1 MKDTSKTSLRR
12 GHNEGNIRQRTDG
25 RWEVRLSAGIDY
37 KTGKPRRTSTCCNTR
52 QEAIAIL
59 QQQAHEV
66 RTQGWRDPMSVTLGE
81 WYEYWLDTYM
91 KDTVKQST
99 YASYRSY
106 LNKHFCVLGKILLKK
121 LEPHILQ
128 EFYNYKFRE
137 EGLSPKTL
145 RNYHMVL
152 HKCLQQAVKE
162 RLLVYNPCDA
172 VTLPGGEKPEIVV
185 FTNDQQRALVQ
196 ASYRH
201 RYGVFIRL
209 DLCTGLRMGELLA
222 LKWEDIDFSTAQLHV
237 RRTINRLAKYE
248 AHDGEN
254 KTEIVFG
261 TPKTKNS
268 RRTIPLTRTMADELT
283 RWKQQQAQDK
293 IRAGDKYTDKGF
305 IVTNE
310 FGHYFEQKTFK
321 DYYDRLLK
329 DADIG
334 HFTFHALR
342 HTFATRAL
350 ERGMD
355 YKTLS
360 AILGH
365 YSVAFTMD
373 TYVHSMDEHKRRE
386 MDKMD
391 DMFGMQYSISVEN
404 QPYPVLCTLS
414 ADDCTAH
421 VPDFPNGFPL
431 GITDNQRRGEIV
443 VPRSHKGKDGLHRDS
458 GLQDRQDDHIEGVEL
473 AGAINASCLNQF
485 LRQAGIHVLLHE
497 KEHSRCRNAGQ
508 NQRPQRIGQV
518 HIVHQ
523 AKETQ
528 RRYLHRHRHNEQD
541 DGKCCIL
548 ELEVVGVDCVCRQRA
563 EVAGEC

>member
-1 MKDTSKTSLRR
+1 MKDTSKKALRR

-52 QEAIAIL
+52 QEAIAVL

-121 LEPHILQ
+121 LEPHTLQ

-145 RNYHMVL
+145 RNYHMAL

-162 RLLVYNPCDA
+162 HLLVYNPCDA
-172 VTLPGGEKPEIVV
+172 VTLPSGEKPEISV

-254 KTEIVFG
+254 KPEIVFG

-268 RRTIPLTRTMADELT
+268 RRTIPLTRTIADELT
-283 RWKQQQAQDK
+283 RWKHQQAQDK
-293 IRAGDKYTDKGF
+293 QRAGDKYTDYGF

-342 HTFATRAL
+342 HP
-350 ERGMD
+350 
-355 YKTLS
+355 
-360 AILGH
+360 
-365 YSVAFTMD
+365 
-373 TYVHSMDEHKRRE
+373 YVKPTT
-386 MDKMD
+386 K
-391 DMFGMQYSISVEN
+391 N
-404 QPYPVLCTLS
+404 L
-414 ADDCTAH
+414 
-421 VPDFPNGFPL
+421 
-431 GITDNQRRGEIV
+431 
-443 VPRSHKGKDGLHRDS
+443 
-458 GLQDRQDDHIEGVEL
+458 
-473 AGAINASCLNQF
+473 
-485 LRQAGIHVLLHE
+485 
-497 KEHSRCRNAGQ
+497 
-508 NQRPQRIGQV
+508 
-518 HIVHQ
+518 
-523 AKETQ
+523 
-528 RRYLHRHRHNEQD
+528 
-541 DGKCCIL
+541 
-548 ELEVVGVDCVCRQRA
+548 
-563 EVAGEC
+563 

>member
-1 MKDTSKTSLRR
+1 M
-12 GHNEGNIRQRTDG
+12 Q
-25 RWEVRLSAGIDY
+25 
-37 KTGKPRRTSTCCNTR
+37 
-52 QEAIAIL
+52 
-59 QQQAHEV
+59 
-66 RTQGWRDPMSVTLGE
+66 
-81 WYEYWLDTYM
+81 
-91 KDTVKQST
+91 
-99 YASYRSY
+99 
-106 LNKHFCVLGKILLKK
+106 F
-121 LEPHILQ
+121 
-128 EFYNYKFRE
+128 
-137 EGLSPKTL
+137 
-145 RNYHMVL
+145 
-152 HKCLQQAVKE
+152 
-162 RLLVYNPCDA
+162 
-172 VTLPGGEKPEIVV
+172 TLPSGEKPEISV

-268 RRTIPLTRTMADELT
+268 RRTIPLTRTMADELA

-293 IRAGDKYTDKGF
+293 IRAGDKYTDDGF

-386 MDKMD
+386 MDKMN

-404 QPYPVLCTLS
+404 RPYPVLCTLS
-414 ADDCTAH
+414 PDGCTAH
-421 VPDFPNGFPL
+421 VPDFPKITFLACCMCRGGHWPPAGLAQQRVFREVFSQTNGHGRAMLAPTRVFLQPEKKL
-431 GITDNQRRGEIV
+431 QAGNLSACNFFIPRRGSFS
-443 VPRSHKGKDGLHRDS
+443 PFPAFYCPAS
-458 GLQDRQDDHIEGVEL
+458 
-473 AGAINASCLNQF
+473 AIC
-485 LRQAGIHVLLHE
+485 
-497 KEHSRCRNAGQ
+497 SRVMGSS
-508 NQRPQRIGQV
+508 
-518 HIVHQ
+518 
-523 AKETQ
+523 
-528 RRYLHRHRHNEQD
+528 
-541 DGKCCIL
+541 
-548 ELEVVGVDCVCRQRA
+548 
-563 EVAGEC
+563 

>member
-121 LEPHILQ
+121 LEPHTLQ

-145 RNYHMVL
+145 RNYHMAL

-162 RLLVYNPCDA
+162 HLLVYNPCDA
-172 VTLPGGEKPEIVV
+172 VTLPSGEKPEISV

-268 RRTIPLTRTMADELT
+268 RRMIPLTRTMADELT
-283 RWKQQQAQDK
+283 RWKQQQTQDK
-293 IRAGDKYTDKGF
+293 IRAGDKYTDDGF

-321 DYYDRLLK
+321 NYYDRLLK

-342 HTFATRAL
+342 HTFATASL
-350 ERGMD
+350 EHGMD
-355 YKTLS
+355 VKTLS
-360 AILGH
+360 TIIGH
-365 YSVAFTMD
+365 VTSATTLNVYAHVTDTMRENAAASIDRGIAGIEPPRRPSSPAKPKAAKTDFQPVKGKYRKPGTGCVSQIGEHLWEGRYSPKING
-373 TYVHSMDEHKRRE
+373 KRMARNVYAHTEAECEEKLAHMIRE
-386 MDKMD
+386 MK
-391 DMFGMQYSISVEN
+391 
-404 QPYPVLCTLS
+404 
-414 ADDCTAH
+414 A
-421 VPDFPNGFPL
+421 
-431 GITDNQRRGEIV
+431 EIAA
-443 VPRSHKGKDGLHRDS
+443 KKE
-458 GLQDRQDDHIEGVEL
+458 RQKQAEL
-473 AGAINASCLNQF
+473 TG
-485 LRQAGIHVLLHE
+485 
-497 KEHSRCRNAGQ
+497 
-508 NQRPQRIGQV
+508 
-518 HIVHQ
+518 
-523 AKETQ
+523 
-528 RRYLHRHRHNEQD
+528 
-541 DGKCCIL
+541 
-548 ELEVVGVDCVCRQRA
+548 
-563 EVAGEC
+563 

>member
-1 MKDTSKTSLRR
+1 MKDISKKALRR

-52 QEAIAIL
+52 QEAIVIL

-81 WYEYWLDTYM
+81 WYEYWLETYM
-91 KDTVKQST
+91 KDTIKQST

-121 LEPHILQ
+121 LEPHTLQ

-145 RNYHMVL
+145 RNYHMAL
-152 HKCLQQAVKE
+152 HKCLQQAVKA
-162 RLLVYNPCDA
+162 RLLIYNPCDA
-172 VTLPGGEKPEIVV
+172 VTLPSGEKPEIVV
-185 FTNDQQRALVQ
+185 FSNDQQLALVQ

-248 AHDGEN
+248 ANDGEN

-268 RRTIPLTRTMADELT
+268 RRTIPLTRTIADELT

-293 IRAGDKYTDKGF
+293 IRAGDKYTDDGF

-373 TYVHSMDEHKRRE
+373 TYVHSMDEHKRHE

-391 DMFGMQYSISVEN
+391 DMFGMQYSISVEKR
-404 QPYPVLCTLS
+404 PYPVLCTLS
-414 ADDCTAH
+414 ADGCTAH
-421 VPDFPNGFPL
+421 VPDFPKIEVQTSTLEAALLEVKQQIQKALRQYKNPP
-431 GITDNQRRGEIV
+431 IPTKQEQIV
-443 VPRSHKGKDGLHRDS
+443 VPNNSVLVLVK
-458 GLQDRQDDHIEGVEL
+458 
-473 AGAINASCLNQF
+473 AS
-485 LRQAGIHVLLHE
+485 
-497 KEHSRCRNAGQ
+497 
-508 NQRPQRIGQV
+508 
-518 HIVHQ
+518 
-523 AKETQ
+523 
-528 RRYLHRHRHNEQD
+528 
-541 DGKCCIL
+541 
-548 ELEVVGVDCVCRQRA
+548 
-563 EVAGEC
+563 

>member
-1 MKDTSKTSLRR
+1 MKDTSKKALRR
-12 GHNEGNIRQRTDG
+12 GHNEGNIRRRTDG

-37 KTGKPRRTSTCCNTR
+37 KTGKPKRTSTCCNTR

-121 LEPHILQ
+121 LEPHTLQ

-145 RNYHMVL
+145 RNYHM
-152 HKCLQQAVKE
+152 AF
-162 RLLVYNPCDA
+162 CDA
-172 VTLPGGEKPEIVV
+172 VTLPSGEKLEIVV

-268 RRTIPLTRTMADELT
+268 RRTIPLTRTMADELA

-293 IRAGDKYTDKGF
+293 IRAGDKYTDDGF

-342 HTFATRAL
+342 HSCASLLLKEGVPMKQIQEWLGHSDISTTANIYAHL
-350 ERGMD
+350 D
-355 YKTLS
+355 SQSKNLS
-360 AILGH
+360 ARTMANTLTLPEAP
-365 YSVAFTMD
+365 SV
-373 TYVHSMDEHKRRE
+373 
-386 MDKMD
+386 
-391 DMFGMQYSISVEN
+391 
-404 QPYPVLCTLS
+404 
-414 ADDCTAH
+414 
-421 VPDFPNGFPL
+421 
-431 GITDNQRRGEIV
+431 
-443 VPRSHKGKDGLHRDS
+443 
-458 GLQDRQDDHIEGVEL
+458 
-473 AGAINASCLNQF
+473 
-485 LRQAGIHVLLHE
+485 
-497 KEHSRCRNAGQ
+497 KEW
-508 NQRPQRIGQV
+508 
-518 HIVHQ
+518 
-523 AKETQ
+523 
-528 RRYLHRHRHNEQD
+528 
-541 DGKCCIL
+541 
-548 ELEVVGVDCVCRQRA
+548 
-563 EVAGEC
+563 

>member
-1 MKDTSKTSLRR
+1 MKDTSKKALRR
-12 GHNEGNIRQRTDG
+12 GHNEGNIRRRTDG

-121 LEPHILQ
+121 LEPHTLQ

-145 RNYHMVL
+145 RNYHMAL

-172 VTLPGGEKPEIVV
+172 VTLPSGERPEIVV
-185 FTNDQQRALVQ
+185 FSNDQQRALVQ

-201 RYGVFIRL
+201 RYGVVIRL

-268 RRTIPLTRTMADELT
+268 RRTIPLTRTMVDELT
-283 RWKQQQAQDK
+283 RWKKQQEQDK
-293 IRAGDKYTDKGF
+293 IRTGDKYTDDGF

-342 HTFATRAL
+342 HPYVKHTTKIFSLRLMDFQAQAYPDARRKTRGACQL
-350 ERGMD
+350 RRGGQSQSPVHPLCNRKRFSYLPPQSKISRILYAISMR
-355 YKTLS
+355 LS
-360 AILGH
+360 G
-365 YSVAFTMD
+365 YTST
-373 TYVHSMDEHKRRE
+373 R
-386 MDKMD
+386 
-391 DMFGMQYSISVEN
+391 SISSSASSLVSASASKIA
-404 QPYPVLCTLS
+404 LDASFRLS
-414 ADDCTAH
+414 CRACSSCFCFACANTA
-421 VPDFPNGFPL
+421 
-431 GITDNQRRGEIV
+431 
-443 VPRSHKGKDGLHRDS
+443 
-458 GLQDRQDDHIEGVEL
+458 
-473 AGAINASCLNQF
+473 A
-485 LRQAGIHVLLHE
+485 
-497 KEHSRCRNAGQ
+497 
-508 NQRPQRIGQV
+508 
-518 HIVHQ
+518 
-523 AKETQ
+523 
-528 RRYLHRHRHNEQD
+528 
-541 DGKCCIL
+541 
-548 ELEVVGVDCVCRQRA
+548 
-563 EVAGEC
+563 

>member
-1 MKDTSKTSLRR
+1 MKDTSKTFLRR
-12 GHNEGNIRQRTDG
+12 GHNEGNIRQRADG

-37 KTGKPRRTSTCCNTR
+37 KTGKPKRTSTCCNTR
-52 QEAIAIL
+52 QEAISIL

-81 WYEYWLDTYM
+81 WYEYWLNTYM

-121 LEPHILQ
+121 LEPHTLQ

-145 RNYHMVL
+145 RNYHMAL

-172 VTLPGGEKPEIVV
+172 VTLPSGEKPEISV

-237 RRTINRLAKYE
+237 RRTINRLVKYE
-248 AHDGEN
+248 SHDGEN
-254 KTEIVFG
+254 KTEIVFD

-268 RRTIPLTRTMADELT
+268 RRTIPLTRTMADELA

-293 IRAGDKYTDKGF
+293 IRAGDKYTGEGF

-321 DYYDRLLK
+321 DYYNRLLK

-342 HTFATRAL
+342 HPYVKSTTKKYLFFL
-350 ERGMD
+350 VP
-355 YKTLS
+355 KIQLS
-360 AILGH
+360 
-365 YSVAFTMD
+365 
-373 TYVHSMDEHKRRE
+373 
-386 MDKMD
+386 
-391 DMFGMQYSISVEN
+391 
-404 QPYPVLCTLS
+404 C
-414 ADDCTAH
+414 
-421 VPDFPNGFPL
+421 
-431 GITDNQRRGEIV
+431 
-443 VPRSHKGKDGLHRDS
+443 
-458 GLQDRQDDHIEGVEL
+458 
-473 AGAINASCLNQF
+473 
-485 LRQAGIHVLLHE
+485 
-497 KEHSRCRNAGQ
+497 
-508 NQRPQRIGQV
+508 
-518 HIVHQ
+518 
-523 AKETQ
+523 
-528 RRYLHRHRHNEQD
+528 
-541 DGKCCIL
+541 
-548 ELEVVGVDCVCRQRA
+548 
-563 EVAGEC
+563 

>member
-1 MKDTSKTSLRR
+1 M
-12 GHNEGNIRQRTDG
+12 
-25 RWEVRLSAGIDY
+25 
-37 KTGKPRRTSTCCNTR
+37 
-52 QEAIAIL
+52 
-59 QQQAHEV
+59 
-66 RTQGWRDPMSVTLGE
+66 
-81 WYEYWLDTYM
+81 
-91 KDTVKQST
+91 
-99 YASYRSY
+99 
-106 LNKHFCVLGKILLKK
+106 
-121 LEPHILQ
+121 
-128 EFYNYKFRE
+128 
-137 EGLSPKTL
+137 
-145 RNYHMVL
+145 
-152 HKCLQQAVKE
+152 
-162 RLLVYNPCDA
+162 YNPCDA
-172 VTLPGGEKPEIVV
+172 VTLPSGEKPEISV

-248 AHDGEN
+248 AHEGEG

-268 RRTIPLTRTMADELT
+268 RRTIPLTHTILHELT
-283 RWKQQQAQDK
+283 VWQAQQAQDK
-293 IRAGDKYTDKGF
+293 LRAGDKYTDNGF
-305 IVTNE
+305 VVTNE
-310 FGHYFEQKTFK
+310 FGHYIEQKTFK
-321 DYYDRLLK
+321 DYYDHMLK

-391 DMFGMQYSISVEN
+391 DMFGMRYSISVEN

-414 ADDCTAH
+414 ADGCTAH
-421 VPDFPNGFPL
+421 VPDFPKIV
-431 GITDNQRRGEIV
+431 ITASTLDAALLEVKQQIQKALRQYKNPPIPTKQDQIV
-443 VPRSHKGKDGLHRDS
+443 VPNNSVLILVK
-458 GLQDRQDDHIEGVEL
+458 
-473 AGAINASCLNQF
+473 AS
-485 LRQAGIHVLLHE
+485 
-497 KEHSRCRNAGQ
+497 
-508 NQRPQRIGQV
+508 
-518 HIVHQ
+518 
-523 AKETQ
+523 
-528 RRYLHRHRHNEQD
+528 
-541 DGKCCIL
+541 
-548 ELEVVGVDCVCRQRA
+548 
-563 EVAGEC
+563 

>member
-1 MKDTSKTSLRR
+1 
-12 GHNEGNIRQRTDG
+12 
-25 RWEVRLSAGIDY
+25 
-37 KTGKPRRTSTCCNTR
+37 
-52 QEAIAIL
+52 
-59 QQQAHEV
+59 
-66 RTQGWRDPMSVTLGE
+66 
-81 WYEYWLDTYM
+81 
-91 KDTVKQST
+91 
-99 YASYRSY
+99 
-106 LNKHFCVLGKILLKK
+106 
-121 LEPHILQ
+121 
-128 EFYNYKFRE
+128 
-137 EGLSPKTL
+137 
-145 RNYHMVL
+145 
-152 HKCLQQAVKE
+152 
-162 RLLVYNPCDA
+162 
-172 VTLPGGEKPEIVV
+172 
-185 FTNDQQRALVQ
+185 
-196 ASYRH
+196 
-201 RYGVFIRL
+201 
-209 DLCTGLRMGELLA
+209 MGELLT

-268 RRTIPLTRTMADELT
+268 RRTIPLTRTMVDELT
-283 RWKQQQAQDK
+283 RWKKQQEQDK
-293 IRAGDKYTDKGF
+293 IRTGDKYTDDGF

-386 MDKMD
+386 MDKMN

-414 ADDCTAH
+414 PDGCTAH
-421 VPDFPNGFPL
+421 VPDFPKVTTQAPTLDAPCSKSSSKSKKPYANIRTHPFPPNK
-431 GITDNQRRGEIV
+431 TK
-443 VPRSHKGKDGLHRDS
+443 S
-458 GLQDRQDDHIEGVEL
+458 
-473 AGAINASCLNQF
+473 
-485 LRQAGIHVLLHE
+485 
-497 KEHSRCRNAGQ
+497 
-508 NQRPQRIGQV
+508 
-518 HIVHQ
+518 
-523 AKETQ
+523 
-528 RRYLHRHRHNEQD
+528 
-541 DGKCCIL
+541 
-548 ELEVVGVDCVCRQRA
+548 
-563 EVAGEC
+563 

>member
-1 MKDTSKTSLRR
+1 MNDTSKKALRR

-81 WYEYWLDTYM
+81 WYEYWLNTYM

-121 LEPHILQ
+121 LEPHTLQ

-145 RNYHMVL
+145 RNYHMAL

-162 RLLVYNPCDA
+162 HLLVYNPCDA
-172 VTLPGGEKPEIVV
+172 VTLPSGEKPEIVV

-261 TPKTKNS
+261 TPKRKNS
-268 RRTIPLTRTMADELT
+268 RRTIPLTRTMADELA
-283 RWKQQQAQDK
+283 RWKQQQVQDK
-293 IRAGDKYTDKGF
+293 IRAGDKYTDDGF

-355 YKTLS
+355 YKALS

-373 TYVHSMDEHKRRE
+373 TYVHSMDEHKRHE
-386 MDKMD
+386 MDKMN
-391 DMFGMQYSISVEN
+391 DMFGTPYSISVEN

-414 ADDCTAH
+414 ADGCTAH
-421 VPDFPNGFPL
+421 VPDFQKIEVQTPTLDATLLEVKQQIQKAMRQYKNPP
-431 GITDNQRRGEIV
+431 IPTKQEQIV
-443 VPRSHKGKDGLHRDS
+443 VPNNSVLVLVK
-458 GLQDRQDDHIEGVEL
+458 
-473 AGAINASCLNQF
+473 AG
-485 LRQAGIHVLLHE
+485 
-497 KEHSRCRNAGQ
+497 
-508 NQRPQRIGQV
+508 
-518 HIVHQ
+518 
-523 AKETQ
+523 
-528 RRYLHRHRHNEQD
+528 
-541 DGKCCIL
+541 
-548 ELEVVGVDCVCRQRA
+548 
-563 EVAGEC
+563 

>member
-1 MKDTSKTSLRR
+1 MKDTSKKALRR
-12 GHNEGNIRQRTDG
+12 GHNEGNIRRRTDG

-37 KTGKPRRTSTCCNTR
+37 KTGKPKRTSTCCNTR

-81 WYEYWLDTYM
+81 WYEYWLNTYM

-121 LEPHILQ
+121 LEPHTLQ

-145 RNYHMVL
+145 RNYHMAL

-172 VTLPGGEKPEIVV
+172 VTLPSGEKPEIVV

-201 RYGVFIRL
+201 RYGLFIRL

-268 RRTIPLTRTMADELT
+268 RRTIPLTRTMVDELT

-293 IRAGDKYTDKGF
+293 IRAGDKYTDDGF

-321 DYYDRLLK
+321 DYHDRLLK

-334 HFTFHALR
+334 HFTFHAMR
-342 HTFATRAL
+342 HTFA
-350 ERGMD
+350 M
-355 YKTLS
+355 
-360 AILGH
+360 
-365 YSVAFTMD
+365 
-373 TYVHSMDEHKRRE
+373 
-386 MDKMD
+386 
-391 DMFGMQYSISVEN
+391 
-404 QPYPVLCTLS
+404 
-414 ADDCTAH
+414 
-421 VPDFPNGFPL
+421 
-431 GITDNQRRGEIV
+431 
-443 VPRSHKGKDGLHRDS
+443 PRSRARH
-458 GLQDRQDDHIEGVEL
+458 GLQDPVSHPRSLLRGVHNGHLRSQHGRTQAARNGQDGRYVRDAV
-473 AGAINASCLNQF
+473 QY
-485 LRQAGIHVLLHE
+485 LRREPVLPCTLHLIPG
-497 KEHSRCRNAGQ
+497 R
-508 NQRPQRIGQV
+508 
-518 HIVHQ
+518 
-523 AKETQ
+523 
-528 RRYLHRHRHNEQD
+528 LHRPCSRLPKNRYPSSHAGYRPAGSQAANPKSPAPVQEPTHSYQTGTD
-541 DGKCCIL
+541 RRAKQ
-548 ELEVVGVDCVCRQRA
+548 QRA
-563 EVAGEC
+563 GTRQGRLTTLTAPNFTCQLRKIYPQKSVPDVEKLNIRDGLILCFFRPAR

>member
-1 MKDTSKTSLRR
+1 MKDTSKASLRR

-37 KTGKPRRTSTCCNTR
+37 KTGKPKRTSTCCNTR

-121 LEPHILQ
+121 LEPHTLQ

-145 RNYHMVL
+145 RNYHMAL

-172 VTLPGGEKPEIVV
+172 VTLPGGEKPEISV

-261 TPKTKNS
+261 SPKTKNS
-268 RRTIPLTRTMADELT
+268 HRTIPLTRTMADELA

-293 IRAGDKYTDKGF
+293 IRAGDKYTDDGF

-329 DADIG
+329 DANIG

-342 HTFATRAL
+342 HPYVKHTTKIFSLRLMDFQAQAYPDARRKTRGACQL
-350 ERGMD
+350 LRVGQSRSPVRPLCNRKQFSCSPPQSKMSWIL
-355 YKTLS
+355 YAISMRLS
-360 AILGH
+360 G
-365 YSVAFTMD
+365 YTST
-373 TYVHSMDEHKRRE
+373 R
-386 MDKMD
+386 
-391 DMFGMQYSISVEN
+391 SISISASSV
-404 QPYPVLCTLS
+404 VSASASKIALDASFRLS
-414 ADDCTAH
+414 CRACSSCFCFACANTA
-421 VPDFPNGFPL
+421 
-431 GITDNQRRGEIV
+431 
-443 VPRSHKGKDGLHRDS
+443 
-458 GLQDRQDDHIEGVEL
+458 
-473 AGAINASCLNQF
+473 A
-485 LRQAGIHVLLHE
+485 
-497 KEHSRCRNAGQ
+497 
-508 NQRPQRIGQV
+508 
-518 HIVHQ
+518 
-523 AKETQ
+523 
-528 RRYLHRHRHNEQD
+528 
-541 DGKCCIL
+541 
-548 ELEVVGVDCVCRQRA
+548 
-563 EVAGEC
+563 